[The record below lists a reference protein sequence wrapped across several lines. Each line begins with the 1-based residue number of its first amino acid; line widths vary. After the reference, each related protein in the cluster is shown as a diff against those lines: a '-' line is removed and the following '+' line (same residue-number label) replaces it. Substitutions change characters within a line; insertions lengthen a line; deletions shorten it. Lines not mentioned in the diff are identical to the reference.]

1 MKFLFT
7 IRVGLNRAKRE
18 PTGHRAVRV
27 AQSQT
32 EVPDIAPHPQRA
44 VATGTTDTEPE
55 LGTASNPQPV
65 PGRTK

>member
-1 MKFLFT
+1 MVVEVEAG
-7 IRVGLNRAKRE
+7 IGEAAK
-18 PTGHRAVRV
+18 AVKV

-55 LGTASNPQPV
+55 LGTASNPQPA